1 MLLCTCEIKLM
12 LTWLANFII
21 CKAHRVENF
30 AITDGKFYVPV
41 VTLSTQDMIKET
53 QQFKTEFK
61 RTI

>member
-41 VTLSTQDMIKET
+41 VTLSMIKET
-53 QQFKTEFK
+53 QQLKTEFK